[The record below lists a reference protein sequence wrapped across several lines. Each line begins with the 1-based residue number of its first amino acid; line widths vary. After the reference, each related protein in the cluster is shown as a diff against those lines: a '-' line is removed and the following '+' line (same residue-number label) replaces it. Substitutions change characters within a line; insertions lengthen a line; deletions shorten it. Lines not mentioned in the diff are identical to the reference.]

1 MRKFLNKI
9 GIFIVSLTMILST
22 VGMAG
27 IREVKA
33 ADTDN
38 YLQVDAFE
46 SGNWQEHPFV
56 KISDVSLVVNG
67 QTHIGIHAVND
78 RDYFYFNTLGTSYNN
93 WGELVTLTTG
103 NIYLQYKYKGDS
115 YKLNL
120 KDTRY
125 TNYTTG
131 YPGNP
136 NPVTTE
142 YFTANAGTVKA
153 GHIWLSSQSAI
164 DSMVYNFYTTDNIV
178 GKTGNENKMNAA
190 YDSST
195 GYLTW
200 DCKSIGNIDVYDSAA
215 ATTPIISKSNF
226 NRFFTKIYFSN
237 ETDFSEAKKSNEIG
251 GLNVGGAKPTTEYCS
266 TSTINPY
273 INIKRFLNDNM
284 NSVNAD
290 NCKYIWIEVSPCDIT
305 AVLPELQGGKKV
317 VNIRIDRDIVFKKEI
332 TPIVDQTFDPKN
344 PVTPALTIK
353 VDDKK
358 LEAGK
363 DYNVTYENNKN
374 AGTAK
379 AKITYIGN
387 YAYLGTEDVSFEI
400 VAKTLTDSDVIVA
413 DVPTQD
419 YTGNEIKP
427 TPKVTLTDGTELNYT
442 VAYSNN
448 KEPGTATITYTL
460 IGNYSGTI
468 TKTFKIDYNKNVKDA
483 LAMIKD
489 NGKIITNADQNNCD
503 QILSAKVA
511 YDALSVAD
519 KAAFN
524 KALKEAGGTTFE
536 DLYLG
541 AQAEKFLNDYATD
554 KNGKRYNSVNGV
566 NYAQIHDGDVAEK
579 GNYSNL
585 DAKLKN
591 AINDRLS
598 STAGTTYDNLLN
610 AATDLNNKANDFIAK
625 YVTENKATI
634 KAVTAD
640 NYKTIL
646 GGSDEWDKLS
656 QDEKDAINTALLA
669 EKDGVSYDDLL
680 KAAQTVEEHAND
692 FIKNYVSDDEGNI
705 YKAATAENYE
715 QILSGKDSWD
725 KLTSDE
731 KDAIN
736 AILTA
741 DGGKT
746 YEALLEE
753 VETINEHV
761 NDFIKN
767 YVSDEKGNVYKVATA
782 QNYGQL
788 LNGKSTW
795 EGYTQ
800 EEKDAINAILVAKG
814 GKTYEELLK
823 SAEAL
828 FDNTVDFIVKY
839 LADDKGNIYKAA
851 TAQNYAQILS
861 GKDAWD
867 KLSQEEKDAINTV
880 LTYNGGKTYE
890 ELLKISETLETNST
904 SFIKKY
910 VSNDKGIYKVATK
923 DNYAQILS
931 GKAEWDKMTQDQKDA
946 INAILLANGGKAYDD
961 LLKQAEEIKKSVKT
975 GDDNEIL
982 PLGIL
987 MVSSLLLGG
996 YEILRKKKRA

>member
-1 MRKFLNKI
+1 
-9 GIFIVSLTMILST
+9 
-22 VGMAG
+22 
-27 IREVKA
+27 
-33 ADTDN
+33 
-38 YLQVDAFE
+38 
-46 SGNWQEHPFV
+46 
-56 KISDVSLVVNG
+56 
-67 QTHIGIHAVND
+67 
-78 RDYFYFNTLGTSYNN
+78 
-93 WGELVTLTTG
+93 
-103 NIYLQYKYKGDS
+103 
-115 YKLNL
+115 
-120 KDTRY
+120 
-125 TNYTTG
+125 
-131 YPGNP
+131 
-136 NPVTTE
+136 
-142 YFTANAGTVKA
+142 
-153 GHIWLSSQSAI
+153 
-164 DSMVYNFYTTDNIV
+164 
-178 GKTGNENKMNAA
+178 
-190 YDSST
+190 
-195 GYLTW
+195 
-200 DCKSIGNIDVYDSAA
+200 
-215 ATTPIISKSNF
+215 
-226 NRFFTKIYFSN
+226 
-237 ETDFSEAKKSNEIG
+237 
-251 GLNVGGAKPTTEYCS
+251 
-266 TSTINPY
+266 
-273 INIKRFLNDNM
+273 
-284 NSVNAD
+284 
-290 NCKYIWIEVSPCDIT
+290 
-305 AVLPELQGGKKV
+305 
-317 VNIRIDRDIVFKKEI
+317 
-332 TPIVDQTFDPKN
+332 
-344 PVTPALTIK
+344 
-353 VDDKK
+353 
-358 LEAGK
+358 
-363 DYNVTYENNKN
+363 
-374 AGTAK
+374 
-379 AKITYIGN
+379 
-387 YAYLGTEDVSFEI
+387 
-400 VAKTLTDSDVIVA
+400 
-413 DVPTQD
+413 
-419 YTGNEIKP
+419 
-427 TPKVTLTDGTELNYT
+427 
-442 VAYSNN
+442 
-448 KEPGTATITYTL
+448 
-460 IGNYSGTI
+460 
-468 TKTFKIDYNKNVKDA
+468 
-483 LAMIKD
+483 MIKD